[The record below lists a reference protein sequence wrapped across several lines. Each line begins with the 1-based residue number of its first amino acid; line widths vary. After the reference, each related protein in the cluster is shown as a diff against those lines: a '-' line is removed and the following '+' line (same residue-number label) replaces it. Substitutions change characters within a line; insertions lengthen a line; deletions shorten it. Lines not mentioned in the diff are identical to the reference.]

1 MAETIGAVFDFDGTL
16 FCETDPNYFDYTLLK
31 YGRGLSGGGSLVSAG
46 AEVTARLAHFLWLP
60 FPTSAGIVFDWNGG
74 SEYDPIEKQGIA
86 LTRTYVGGV
95 FSIDF

>member
-1 MAETIGAVFDFDGTL
+1 MVKPHVD
-16 FCETDPNYFDYTLLK
+16 CTLLK

-46 AEVTARLAHFLWLP
+46 AEITARMAHFLWLP

-74 SEYDPIEKQGIA
+74 SEYDPIAKQGIA